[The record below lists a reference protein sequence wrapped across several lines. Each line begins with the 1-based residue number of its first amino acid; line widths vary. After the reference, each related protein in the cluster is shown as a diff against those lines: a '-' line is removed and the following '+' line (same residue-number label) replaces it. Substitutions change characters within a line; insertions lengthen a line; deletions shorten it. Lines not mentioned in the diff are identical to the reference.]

1 MLQVKNISKTYKT
14 GNLVQRA
21 LDDVSLNLRD
31 NEFVAI
37 LGPSGSGKTTLLNI
51 IGGLDRYD
59 SGDLII
65 NGISTKKYKDRDWDS
80 YRNHTVGFVFQ
91 SYNLIPHQTVLA
103 NVELALTI
111 SGISGKERRERAI
124 KALEEVGLGDQ
135 LHKKPNQMSGGQM
148 QRVSLAR
155 ALVNNPDILL
165 ADEPTGALDS
175 ETSIQVMDLLKEVA
189 KDRLVVMVTHNPEL
203 AYQYATRIVKVKD
216 GKLLEDSDPYEIPE
230 GEVPVPVHKNMGKS
244 AMSFLTALSLSFNNL
259 KTKKART
266 ILVSF
271 AGSIGIIGIAM
282 ILSLSHGVNQYIED
296 MEEKTMS
303 EYPLQITKTTTNMMS
318 LSADMMTNQ
327 KSSSDTDGKV
337 EEMQILN
344 QMVSGTEY
352 NDLKSLKAYLESG
365 KSDIKNQTK
374 AIEYDYGIT
383 PQIYLQ
389 EENGKVRQVC
399 PDQTVSSLSGSSSM
413 MLAMMGSSG
422 MEQFHALPENDALY
436 KDQYDVKA
444 GHWPEND
451 HQCVVVL
458 TKDGRLYDMTLYS
471 LGLKSGEELDKIL
484 DAVADDKTVETSDKL
499 ETFDYDD
506 FLGIKLKLVNVSDY
520 YVYDNDFSVWKD
532 KSDNDKYIKNLVKD
546 GEDLEV
552 VGVVQPKDGEDIT
565 MLTAGVSYPASLVNH
580 VIEEASKSKI
590 VKAQIQ
596 DKKKN
601 VFNGKAFDDPDDEN
615 GLNME
620 DFFKVD
626 EETFKNAFK
635 VDTSKMNMDSSVFS
649 DMDFSD
655 VDLSDL
661 VDGDA
666 LSDAMP
672 SFSEKDFQDILK
684 GVSVNLTQNS
694 LAELFNTLLDGYKK
708 SVGDNPETDIT
719 GLTDDLKQFL
729 TSDDTIAYLS
739 KKLKEILGPEL
750 DEVLTKDLLKDFM
763 MRVMEDYQ
771 EFASKQEDPND
782 FETNFRAY
790 LETDAVDRILS
801 EELVSL
807 KDKLSSVEITDD
819 QLKEIM
825 TDLANGYEDY
835 AKKNNLA
842 QPDKILDAFLKYVSS
857 DSGQKVLLHYAGQIV
872 DRKTLQANLQKKMAD
887 VMGDF
892 SDELTDQIS
901 SAMGK
906 VMGQISSSLQ
916 KSMGSA
922 MTSMMD
928 NMQDIFSIDP
938 DAFAKAIQ
946 MNMSEED
953 LQELM
958 TSLMSKGSASYEDN
972 LNKMGY
978 ADEADPQTISIYPV
992 DFDSKQVVDQILQ
1005 DYNDDMTNSGQD
1017 DKVISYTD
1025 LVGVM
1030 MSSVTS
1036 IVNMISY
1043 VLIAF
1048 VAISLVVSSIMIGV
1062 ITYISVLERRKEI
1075 GILRAIGASKGNVGA
1090 VFNAETFIIGL
1101 LAGVIGIAI
1110 TIIAIF
1116 PTNYIIHTVSGNAD
1130 VNAALPIGA
1139 AFVLIALSVVL
1150 TLLGGLIPA
1159 NKASKSDPV
1168 TALRTD

>member
-1 MLQVKNISKTYKT
+1 MLQIKNISKTYKT

-124 KALEEVGLGDQ
+124 KALEEVGLGEQ
-135 LHKKPNQMSGGQM
+135 IHKKPNQMSGGQM

-230 GEVPVPVHKNMGKS
+230 DEVPVPVHKNMGKS
-244 AMSFLTALSLSFNNL
+244 SMSFLTALSLSFNNL

-282 ILSLSHGVNQYIED
+282 ILSLSHGVNKYIEG

-303 EYPLQITKTTTNMMS
+303 EYPLQITKTTTNMMLMS
-318 LSADMMTNQ
+318 EDMM
-327 KSSSDTDGKV
+327 SSKKATSTDNKV
-337 EEMQILN
+337 REMQILT

-352 NDLKSLKAYLESG
+352 NDLKSLKTYLESG
-365 KSDIKNQTK
+365 QSDIKNQTK

-389 EENGKVRQVC
+389 EDNGDVRKVC
-399 PDQTVSSLSGSSSM
+399 PDQTLSSLTGSSSM

-422 MEQFHALPENDALY
+422 MEQFHALPENEALY

-451 HQCVVVL
+451 HECVVIL
-458 TKDGRLYDMTLYS
+458 TQNGQLYDMTLYS

-484 DAVADDKTVETSDKL
+484 EAVKEDQSVEINEEPGSY
-499 ETFDYDD
+499 DYND
-506 FLGIKLKLVNVSDY
+506 FLGITLKLVNASDY
-520 YVYDNDFSVWKD
+520 YVYDDEFSVWKD
-532 KSDNDKYIKNLVKD
+532 KSDNQQYVKDLVKN
-546 GEDLEV
+546 GEDLKV
-552 VGVVQPKDGEDIT
+552 VGVVQPKEGQDFT
-565 MLTAGVSYPASLVNH
+565 MLTAGVGYPASLLDH
-580 VIEEASKSKI
+580 VIDKAAQSDI
-590 VKAQIQ
+590 VKDQLK
-596 DKKKN
+596 DKKTN
-601 VFNGKAFDDPDDEN
+601 VFNGKSFDDPDDEG

-620 DFFKVD
+620 DLFKID
-626 EETFKNAFK
+626 EEAFK
-635 VDTSKMNMDSSVFS
+635 DAFKIDTSRMNMDTSAFS
-649 DMDFSD
+649 DMDFSG
-655 VDLSDL
+655 VDMSDL
-661 VDGDA
+661 IDADA
-666 LSDAMP
+666 LSGAMP
-672 SFSEKDFQDILK
+672 SFSTKDIQDILN
-684 GVSVNLTQNS
+684 GVSVNLTKDTMT
-694 LAELFNTLLDGYKK
+694 ELFNALLKGYQD
-708 SVGDNPETDIT
+708 SVGDDPATDIT
-719 GLTDDLKQFL
+719 GLTDGLKQYL
-729 TSDDTIAYLS
+729 ISDEAVQYLS
-739 KKLKEILGPEL
+739 QKLKEILQPQLEGVITE
-750 DEVLTKDLLKDFM
+750 DMLKSFVG
-763 MRVMEDYQ
+763 RVMEDYQ
-771 EFASKQEDPND
+771 DFALKQENPDD
-782 FETNFRAY
+782 FNANFRAY
-790 LETDAVDRILS
+790 LETDAVSRILS
-801 EELVSL
+801 EELAGI
-807 KDKLSSVEITDD
+807 KDKLSSVTITDD
-819 QLKEIM
+819 QIKEIL
-825 TDLANGYEDY
+825 TDLANGYGEY
-835 AKKNNLA
+835 AKANNLA
-842 QPDKILDAFLKYVSS
+842 QPDKIQAAFLKYISS
-857 DSGQKVLLHYAGQIV
+857 DAGQKLLLQYVEKIV
-872 DRKTLQANLQKKMAD
+872 DTKTLQANLQNKMAS
-887 VMGDF
+887 VMGGF
-892 SDELTDQIS
+892 TNELTSQIS

-906 VMGQISSSLQ
+906 VMEQVGTNLQ
-916 KSMGSA
+916 KSMGNA
-922 MTSMMD
+922 MTSLMG

-946 MNMSEED
+946 VNMSEDD

-958 TSLMSKGSASYEDN
+958 TSLMTTGTVSYESN

-978 ADEADPQTISIYPV
+978 ADENDPQTISIYPI
-992 DFDSKQVVDQILQ
+992 DFDSKQVVDQIIE
-1005 DYNDDMTNSGQD
+1005 DYNDDMKNSGQE

-1025 LVGVM
+1025 MVGMM

-1101 LAGVIGIAI
+1101 LAGLIGIGL

-1116 PTNYIIHTVSGNAD
+1116 PMNYIIHTVSGNTD

-1139 AFVLIALSVVL
+1139 AFILIALSVVL

-1168 TALRTD
+1168 TALRTE

>member
-1 MLQVKNISKTYKT
+1 MLQIKNISKTYKT

-124 KALEEVGLGDQ
+124 KALEEVGLGEQ
-135 LHKKPNQMSGGQM
+135 IHKKPNQMSGGQM

-230 GEVPVPVHKNMGKS
+230 GEAPEPVHKNMGKS
-244 AMSFLTALSLSFNNL
+244 SMSFLTALSLSFNNL

-282 ILSLSHGVNQYIED
+282 ILSLSHGVNKYIED

-318 LSADMMTNQ
+318 MSEDMM
-327 KSSSDTDGKV
+327 SSKKATSTDNKV
-337 EEMQILN
+337 REMQILT

-352 NDLKSLKAYLESG
+352 NDLKSLKTYLESG
-365 KSDIKNQTK
+365 QSDIKNQTK

-389 EENGKVRQVC
+389 EDNGDVRKVC
-399 PDQTVSSLSGSSSM
+399 PDQTLSSLTGSSSM

-422 MEQFHALPENDALY
+422 MEQFHALPENEALY

-451 HQCVVVL
+451 HECVVIL
-458 TKDGRLYDMTLYS
+458 TQNGQLYDMTLYS

-484 DAVADDKTVETSDKL
+484 EAVKEDQSVEIN
-499 ETFDYDD
+499 EEPGAYDYND
-506 FLGIKLKLVNVSDY
+506 FLGITLKLVNASDY
-520 YVYDNDFSVWKD
+520 YVYDDEFSVWKD
-532 KSDNDKYIKNLVKD
+532 KSDNQQYVKDLVKN
-546 GEDLEV
+546 GEDLKV
-552 VGVVQPKDGEDIT
+552 VGVVQPKEGQDFT
-565 MLTAGVSYPASLVNH
+565 MLTAGVGYPASLLDH
-580 VIEEASKSKI
+580 VIDKAAQSDI
-590 VKAQIQ
+590 VKDQLK
-596 DKKKN
+596 DKKTN
-601 VFNGKAFDDPDDEN
+601 VFNGKSFDDPDDEG

-620 DFFKVD
+620 DLFKID
-626 EETFKNAFK
+626 EEAFK
-635 VDTSKMNMDSSVFS
+635 DAFKIDTSRMNMDTSAFS
-649 DMDFSD
+649 DMDFSG
-655 VDLSDL
+655 VDMSDL
-661 VDGDA
+661 IDADA
-666 LSDAMP
+666 LSGAMP
-672 SFSEKDFQDILK
+672 SFSTKDIQDILN
-684 GVSVNLTQNS
+684 GVSVNLTQDT
-694 LAELFNTLLDGYKK
+694 LTELFNALLKGYQD
-708 SVGDNPETDIT
+708 SVGDDPATDIT
-719 GLTDDLKQFL
+719 GLTAGLKQYL
-729 TSDDTIAYLS
+729 TSDEAVQYLS
-739 KKLKEILGPEL
+739 QKLKDILQPQLEGVITE
-750 DEVLTKDLLKDFM
+750 DMLKDFVG
-763 MRVMEDYQ
+763 RVMEDYQ
-771 EFASKQEDPND
+771 EFALKQENPDD
-782 FETNFRAY
+782 FNTNFRAY
-790 LETDAVDRILS
+790 LETDAVSRILS
-801 EELVSL
+801 EELAGI
-807 KDKLSSVEITDD
+807 KDKLSGVTITDD
-819 QLKEIM
+819 QIKEIL
-825 TDLANGYEDY
+825 TDLANGYGEY
-835 AKKNNLA
+835 AKANNLA
-842 QPDKILDAFLKYVSS
+842 QPDKIQAAFLKYISS
-857 DSGQKVLLHYAGQIV
+857 DAGQKLLLQYVEKIV
-872 DRKTLQANLQKKMAD
+872 DTKTLQANLQNKMAS
-887 VMGDF
+887 VMGGF
-892 SDELTDQIS
+892 TNELTSQIS

-906 VMGQISSSLQ
+906 VMEQVGTNLQ
-916 KSMGSA
+916 KSMGNA
-922 MTSMMD
+922 MTSLMG

-946 MNMSEED
+946 VNMSEDD

-958 TSLMSKGSASYEDN
+958 TSLMTTGTVSYESN

-978 ADEADPQTISIYPV
+978 ADEDDPQTISIYPI
-992 DFDSKQVVDQILQ
+992 DFDSKQVVDQIIE
-1005 DYNDDMTNSGQD
+1005 DYNDDMKNSGQD

-1025 LVGVM
+1025 MVGMM

-1101 LAGVIGIAI
+1101 LAGVIGIVL
-1110 TIIAIF
+1110 TLIAVF
-1116 PTNYIIHTVSGNAD
+1116 PTNYIIHTVSGNTD

-1139 AFVLIALSVVL
+1139 AFILIALSVVL

-1168 TALRTD
+1168 TALRTE

>member
-1 MLQVKNISKTYKT
+1 MLQIKNISKTYKT

-135 LHKKPNQMSGGQM
+135 IHKKPNQMSGGQM

-230 GEVPVPVHKNMGKS
+230 GEAPVPVHKNMGKS
-244 AMSFLTALSLSFNNL
+244 SMSFLTALSLSFNNL

-303 EYPLQITKTTTNMMS
+303 EYPLLITKTTTNMMS

-383 PQIYLQ
+383 PQIYLR
-389 EENGKVRQVC
+389 EEDGKVRQVC

-444 GHWPEND
+444 GHWPENE

-506 FLGIKLKLVNVSDY
+506 FLGIKLKLVNASDY
-520 YVYDNDFSVWKD
+520 YVYDNEFSVWKD
-532 KSDNDKYIKNLVKD
+532 KSDNDKYIENLVKD

-590 VKAQIQ
+590 VKAQIKN
-596 DKKKN
+596 KKKN

-626 EETFKNAFK
+626 EEAFKNAFK
-635 VDTSKMNMDSSVFS
+635 VDTSKMNMDSSIFS

-666 LSDAMP
+666 LADAMP

-719 GLTDDLKQFL
+719 GLTDGLKQFL

-763 MRVMEDYQ
+763 MRVMENYQ

-872 DRKTLQANLQKKMAD
+872 DTKTLQANLQKKMAD

-978 ADEADPQTISIYPV
+978 ADETDPQTISIYPV

>member
-1 MLQVKNISKTYKT
+1 MLQIKNISKTYKT

-124 KALEEVGLGDQ
+124 KALEEVGLGEQ
-135 LHKKPNQMSGGQM
+135 IHKKPNQMSGGQM

-230 GEVPVPVHKNMGKS
+230 GEAPEPVHKNMGKS
-244 AMSFLTALSLSFNNL
+244 SMSFLTALSLSFNNL

-282 ILSLSHGVNQYIED
+282 ILSLSHGVNKYIED

-318 LSADMMTNQ
+318 MSEDMM
-327 KSSSDTDGKV
+327 SSKKATSTDNKV
-337 EEMQILN
+337 REMQILT

-352 NDLKSLKAYLESG
+352 NDLKSLKTYLESG
-365 KSDIKNQTK
+365 QSDIKNQTK

-389 EENGKVRQVC
+389 EDNGDVRKVC
-399 PDQTVSSLSGSSSM
+399 PDQTLSSLTGSSSM

-422 MEQFHALPENDALY
+422 MEQFHALPENEALY

-451 HQCVVVL
+451 HECVVIL
-458 TKDGRLYDMTLYS
+458 TQNGQLYDMTLYS

-484 DAVADDKTVETSDKL
+484 EAVKEDQSVEINEEPGSY
-499 ETFDYDD
+499 DYND
-506 FLGIKLKLVNVSDY
+506 FLGITLKLVNASDY
-520 YVYDNDFSVWKD
+520 YVYDDEFSVWKD
-532 KSDNDKYIKNLVKD
+532 KSDNQQYVKDLIKN
-546 GEDLEV
+546 GEDLKV
-552 VGVVQPKDGEDIT
+552 VGVVQPKEGQDFT
-565 MLTAGVSYPASLVNH
+565 MLTAGVGYPASLLDH
-580 VIEEASKSKI
+580 VIDKAAQSDI
-590 VKAQIQ
+590 VKDQLK
-596 DKKKN
+596 DKKTN
-601 VFNGKAFDDPDDEN
+601 VFNGKSFDDPDDEG

-620 DFFKVD
+620 DLFKID
-626 EETFKNAFK
+626 EEAFK
-635 VDTSKMNMDSSVFS
+635 DAFKIDTSRMNMDTSAFS
-649 DMDFSD
+649 DMDFSG
-655 VDLSDL
+655 VDMSDL
-661 VDGDA
+661 IDADA
-666 LSDAMP
+666 LSGAMP
-672 SFSEKDFQDILK
+672 SFSTKDIQDILN
-684 GVSVNLTQNS
+684 GVSVNLTQDT
-694 LAELFNTLLDGYKK
+694 LTELFNALLKGYQD
-708 SVGDNPETDIT
+708 SVGDDPATDIT
-719 GLTDDLKQFL
+719 GLTAGLKQYL
-729 TSDDTIAYLS
+729 TSDEAVQYLS
-739 KKLKEILGPEL
+739 QKLKDILQPQLEGVITENM
-750 DEVLTKDLLKDFM
+750 LKDFVG
-763 MRVMEDYQ
+763 RVMEDYQ
-771 EFASKQEDPND
+771 DFALKQENPDD
-782 FETNFRAY
+782 FNANFRAY
-790 LETDAVDRILS
+790 LETDAVSRILS
-801 EELVSL
+801 EELAGI
-807 KDKLSSVEITDD
+807 KDKLSGVTITDD
-819 QLKEIM
+819 QIKEIL
-825 TDLANGYEDY
+825 TDLANGYGEY
-835 AKKNNLA
+835 AKANNLA
-842 QPDKILDAFLKYVSS
+842 QPDKIQAAFLKYISS
-857 DSGQKVLLHYAGQIV
+857 DAGQKLLLQYVEKIV
-872 DRKTLQANLQKKMAD
+872 DTKTLQANLQNKMAS
-887 VMGDF
+887 VMGGF
-892 SDELTDQIS
+892 TNELTSQIS

-906 VMGQISSSLQ
+906 VMEQVGTNLQ
-916 KSMGSA
+916 KSMGNA
-922 MTSMMD
+922 MTSLMG

-946 MNMSEED
+946 VNMSEND

-958 TSLMSKGSASYEDN
+958 TSLMTTGTVSYESN

-978 ADEADPQTISIYPV
+978 ADEDDPQTISIYPI
-992 DFDSKQVVDQILQ
+992 DFDSKQVVDQIIE
-1005 DYNDDMTNSGQD
+1005 DYNDDMKNSGQD

-1025 LVGVM
+1025 MVGMM

-1101 LAGVIGIAI
+1101 LAGVIGIVL
-1110 TIIAIF
+1110 TLIAIF
-1116 PTNYIIHTVSGNAD
+1116 PTNYIIHTVSGNTD
-1130 VNAALPIGA
+1130 VNAALPMGA
-1139 AFVLIALSVVL
+1139 AFILIALSVVL

-1168 TALRTD
+1168 TALRTE

>member
-1 MLQVKNISKTYKT
+1 MLQIKNISKTYKT

-124 KALEEVGLGDQ
+124 KALEEVGLGEQ
-135 LHKKPNQMSGGQM
+135 IHKKPNQMSGGQM

-230 GEVPVPVHKNMGKS
+230 GEAPEPVHKNMGKS
-244 AMSFLTALSLSFNNL
+244 SMSFLTALSLSFNNL

-282 ILSLSHGVNQYIED
+282 ILSLSHGVNKYIED

-318 LSADMMTNQ
+318 MSEDMM
-327 KSSSDTDGKV
+327 SSKKATSTDNKV
-337 EEMQILN
+337 REMQILT

-352 NDLKSLKAYLESG
+352 NDLKSLKTYLESG
-365 KSDIKNQTK
+365 QSDIKNQTK

-389 EENGKVRQVC
+389 EDNGDVRKVC
-399 PDQTVSSLSGSSSM
+399 PDQTLSSLTGSSSM

-422 MEQFHALPENDALY
+422 MEQFHALPENEALY

-451 HQCVVVL
+451 HECVVIL
-458 TKDGRLYDMTLYS
+458 TQNGQLYDMTLYS
-471 LGLKSGEELDKIL
+471 LGLKSGEELDIIL
-484 DAVADDKTVETSDKL
+484 EAVKEDQSVEIN
-499 ETFDYDD
+499 EEPGAYDYND
-506 FLGIKLKLVNVSDY
+506 FLGITLKLVNASDY
-520 YVYDNDFSVWKD
+520 YVYDDEFSVWKD
-532 KSDNDKYIKNLVKD
+532 KSDNQQYVKDLVKN
-546 GEDLEV
+546 GEDLKV
-552 VGVVQPKDGEDIT
+552 VGVVQPKEGQDFT
-565 MLTAGVSYPASLVNH
+565 MLTAGVGYPASLLDH
-580 VIEEASKSKI
+580 VIDKAAQSDI
-590 VKAQIQ
+590 VKDQLK
-596 DKKKN
+596 DKKTN
-601 VFNGKAFDDPDDEN
+601 VFNGKSFDDPDDEG

-620 DFFKVD
+620 DLFKID
-626 EETFKNAFK
+626 EEAFK
-635 VDTSKMNMDSSVFS
+635 DAFKIDTSRMNMDTSAFS
-649 DMDFSD
+649 DMDFSG
-655 VDLSDL
+655 VDMSDL
-661 VDGDA
+661 IDADA
-666 LSDAMP
+666 LSGAMP
-672 SFSEKDFQDILK
+672 SFSTKDIQDILN
-684 GVSVNLTQNS
+684 GVSVNLTQDT
-694 LAELFNTLLDGYKK
+694 LTELFNALLKGYQD
-708 SVGDNPETDIT
+708 SVGDDPATDIT
-719 GLTDDLKQFL
+719 GLTAGLKQYL
-729 TSDDTIAYLS
+729 TSDEAVQYLS
-739 KKLKEILGPEL
+739 QKLKDILQPQLEGVITE
-750 DEVLTKDLLKDFM
+750 DMLKDFVG
-763 MRVMEDYQ
+763 RVMEDYQ
-771 EFASKQEDPND
+771 EFALKQENPDD
-782 FETNFRAY
+782 FNTNFRAY
-790 LETDAVDRILS
+790 LETDAVSRILS
-801 EELVSL
+801 EELAGI
-807 KDKLSSVEITDD
+807 KDKLSGVTITDD
-819 QLKEIM
+819 QIKEIL
-825 TDLANGYEDY
+825 TDLANGYGEY
-835 AKKNNLA
+835 AKANNLA
-842 QPDKILDAFLKYVSS
+842 QPDKIQAAFLKYISS
-857 DSGQKVLLHYAGQIV
+857 DAGQKLLLQYAEKIV
-872 DRKTLQANLQKKMAD
+872 DTKTLQANLQNKMAS
-887 VMGDF
+887 VMGGF
-892 SDELTDQIS
+892 TNELTSQIS

-906 VMGQISSSLQ
+906 VMEQVGTNLR
-916 KSMGSA
+916 KSMGNA
-922 MTSMMD
+922 MTSLMG

-946 MNMSEED
+946 VNMSEDD

-958 TSLMSKGSASYEDN
+958 TSLMTTGTVSYESN

-978 ADEADPQTISIYPV
+978 ADEDDPQTISIYPI
-992 DFDSKQVVDQILQ
+992 DFDSKQVVDQIIE
-1005 DYNDDMTNSGQD
+1005 DYNDDMKNSGQD

-1025 LVGVM
+1025 MVGMM

-1101 LAGVIGIAI
+1101 LAGVIGIVL
-1110 TIIAIF
+1110 TLIAIF
-1116 PTNYIIHTVSGNAD
+1116 PTNYIIHTVSGNTD

-1139 AFVLIALSVVL
+1139 AFILIALSVVL

-1168 TALRTD
+1168 TALRTE

>member
-1 MLQVKNISKTYKT
+1 MLQIKNISKTYKT

-124 KALEEVGLGDQ
+124 KALEEVGLGEQ
-135 LHKKPNQMSGGQM
+135 IHKKPNQMSGGQM

-230 GEVPVPVHKNMGKS
+230 GEAPEPVHKNMGKS
-244 AMSFLTALSLSFNNL
+244 SMSFLTALSLSFNNL

-282 ILSLSHGVNQYIED
+282 ILSLSHGVNKYIED

-318 LSADMMTNQ
+318 MSEDMM
-327 KSSSDTDGKV
+327 SSKKATSTDNKV
-337 EEMQILN
+337 REMQILT

-352 NDLKSLKAYLESG
+352 NDLKSLKTYLESG
-365 KSDIKNQTK
+365 QSDIKNQTK

-389 EENGKVRQVC
+389 EDNGDVRQVC
-399 PDQTVSSLSGSSSM
+399 PDQTLSSLTGSSSM

-422 MEQFHALPENDALY
+422 MEQFHALPENEALY

-451 HQCVVVL
+451 HECVVIL
-458 TKDGRLYDMTLYS
+458 TQNGQLYDMTLYS

-484 DAVADDKTVETSDKL
+484 EAVKEDQSVEINEEPGSY
-499 ETFDYDD
+499 DYND
-506 FLGIKLKLVNVSDY
+506 FLGITLKLVNASDY
-520 YVYDNDFSVWKD
+520 YVYDDEFSVWKD
-532 KSDNDKYIKNLVKD
+532 KSDNQQYVKDLIKN
-546 GEDLEV
+546 GEDLKV
-552 VGVVQPKDGEDIT
+552 VGVVQPKEGQDFT
-565 MLTAGVSYPASLVNH
+565 MLTAGVGYPASLLDH
-580 VIEEASKSKI
+580 VIDKAAQSDI
-590 VKAQIQ
+590 VKDQLK
-596 DKKKN
+596 DKKTN
-601 VFNGKAFDDPDDEN
+601 VFNGKSFDDPDDEG

-620 DFFKVD
+620 DLFKID
-626 EETFKNAFK
+626 EEAFK
-635 VDTSKMNMDSSVFS
+635 DAFKIDTSRMNMDTSAFS
-649 DMDFSD
+649 DMDFSG
-655 VDLSDL
+655 VDMSDL
-661 VDGDA
+661 IDADA
-666 LSDAMP
+666 LSGAMP
-672 SFSEKDFQDILK
+672 SFSTKDIQDILN
-684 GVSVNLTQNS
+684 GVSVNLTKDTMT
-694 LAELFNTLLDGYKK
+694 ELFNALLKGYQD
-708 SVGDNPETDIT
+708 SVGDDPATDIT
-719 GLTDDLKQFL
+719 GLTDGLKQYL
-729 TSDDTIAYLS
+729 TSDEAVQYLS
-739 KKLKEILGPEL
+739 QKLKEILQPQLEGVITE
-750 DEVLTKDLLKDFM
+750 DMLKSFVG
-763 MRVMEDYQ
+763 RVMEDYQ
-771 EFASKQEDPND
+771 DFALKQENPDD
-782 FETNFRAY
+782 FNANFRAY
-790 LETDAVDRILS
+790 LETDAVSRILS
-801 EELVSL
+801 EELAGI
-807 KDKLSSVEITDD
+807 KDKLSSVTITDD
-819 QLKEIM
+819 QIKEIL
-825 TDLANGYEDY
+825 TDLANGYGEY
-835 AKKNNLA
+835 AKANNLA
-842 QPDKILDAFLKYVSS
+842 QPDKIQAAFLKYISS
-857 DSGQKVLLHYAGQIV
+857 DAGQKLLLQYVEKIV
-872 DRKTLQANLQKKMAD
+872 DTKTLQANLQNKMAS
-887 VMGDF
+887 VMGGF
-892 SDELTDQIS
+892 TNELTSQIS

-906 VMGQISSSLQ
+906 VMEQVGTNLQ
-916 KSMGSA
+916 KSMGNA
-922 MTSMMD
+922 MTSLMG
-928 NMQDIFSIDP
+928 NMQDIFSIDS

-946 MNMSEED
+946 VNMSEDD

-958 TSLMSKGSASYEDN
+958 TSLMTTGTVSYESN

-978 ADEADPQTISIYPV
+978 ADEDDPQTISIYPI
-992 DFDSKQVVDQILQ
+992 DFDSKQVVDQIIE
-1005 DYNDDMTNSGQD
+1005 DYNDDMKNSGQD

-1025 LVGVM
+1025 MVGMM

-1101 LAGVIGIAI
+1101 LAGVIGIVL
-1110 TIIAIF
+1110 TLIAIF
-1116 PTNYIIHTVSGNAD
+1116 PTNYIIHTVSGNTD

-1139 AFVLIALSVVL
+1139 AFILIALSVVL

-1168 TALRTD
+1168 TALRTE

>member
-1 MLQVKNISKTYKT
+1 MLQIKNISKTYKT

-124 KALEEVGLGDQ
+124 KALEEVGLGEQ
-135 LHKKPNQMSGGQM
+135 IHKKPNQMSGGQM

-230 GEVPVPVHKNMGKS
+230 GEAPEPVHKNMGKS
-244 AMSFLTALSLSFNNL
+244 SMSFLTALSLSFNNL

-282 ILSLSHGVNQYIED
+282 ILSLSHGVNKYIED

-318 LSADMMTNQ
+318 MSEDMM
-327 KSSSDTDGKV
+327 SSKKATSTDNKV
-337 EEMQILN
+337 REMQILT

-352 NDLKSLKAYLESG
+352 NDLKSLKTYLESG
-365 KSDIKNQTK
+365 QSDIKNQTK

-389 EENGKVRQVC
+389 EDNGDVRKVC
-399 PDQTVSSLSGSSSM
+399 PDQTLSSLTGSSSM

-422 MEQFHALPENDALY
+422 MEQFHALPENEALY

-451 HQCVVVL
+451 HECVVIL
-458 TKDGRLYDMTLYS
+458 TQNGQLYDMTLYS

-484 DAVADDKTVETSDKL
+484 EAVKEDQSVEIN
-499 ETFDYDD
+499 EEPGAYDYND
-506 FLGIKLKLVNVSDY
+506 FLGITLKLVNASDY
-520 YVYDNDFSVWKD
+520 YVYDDEFSVWKD
-532 KSDNDKYIKNLVKD
+532 KSDNQQYVKDLIKN
-546 GEDLEV
+546 GEDLKV
-552 VGVVQPKDGEDIT
+552 VGVVQPKEGQDFT
-565 MLTAGVSYPASLVNH
+565 MLTAGVGYPASLLDH
-580 VIEEASKSKI
+580 VIDKAAQSDI
-590 VKAQIQ
+590 VKDQLK
-596 DKKKN
+596 DKKTN
-601 VFNGKAFDDPDDEN
+601 VFNGKSFDDPDDEG

-620 DFFKVD
+620 DLFKID
-626 EETFKNAFK
+626 EEAFK
-635 VDTSKMNMDSSVFS
+635 DAFKIDTSRMNMDTSAFS
-649 DMDFSD
+649 DMDFSG
-655 VDLSDL
+655 VDMSDL
-661 VDGDA
+661 IDADA
-666 LSDAMP
+666 LSGAMP
-672 SFSEKDFQDILK
+672 SFSTKDIQDILN
-684 GVSVNLTQNS
+684 GVSVNLTKDTMT
-694 LAELFNTLLDGYKK
+694 ELFNALLKGYQD
-708 SVGDNPETDIT
+708 SVGDDPATDIT
-719 GLTDDLKQFL
+719 GLTAGLKQYL
-729 TSDDTIAYLS
+729 TSDEAVQYLS
-739 KKLKEILGPEL
+739 QKLKDILQPQLEGVITE
-750 DEVLTKDLLKDFM
+750 DMLKSFVG
-763 MRVMEDYQ
+763 RVMEDYQ
-771 EFASKQEDPND
+771 DFALKQENPDD
-782 FETNFRAY
+782 FNANFRAY
-790 LETDAVDRILS
+790 LETDAVSRILS
-801 EELVSL
+801 EELAGI
-807 KDKLSSVEITDD
+807 KDKLSSVTITDD
-819 QLKEIM
+819 QIKEIL
-825 TDLANGYEDY
+825 TDLANGYGEY
-835 AKKNNLA
+835 AKANNLA
-842 QPDKILDAFLKYVSS
+842 QPDKIQAAFLKYISS
-857 DSGQKVLLHYAGQIV
+857 DAGQKLLLQYVEKIV
-872 DRKTLQANLQKKMAD
+872 DTKTLQANLQNKMAS
-887 VMGDF
+887 VMGGF
-892 SDELTDQIS
+892 TNELTSQIS

-906 VMGQISSSLQ
+906 VMEQVGTNLQ
-916 KSMGSA
+916 KSMGNA
-922 MTSMMD
+922 MTSLMG

-946 MNMSEED
+946 VNMSEDD

-958 TSLMSKGSASYEDN
+958 TSLMTTGTVSYESN

-978 ADEADPQTISIYPV
+978 ADEDDPQTISIYPI
-992 DFDSKQVVDQILQ
+992 DFDSKQVVDQIIE
-1005 DYNDDMTNSGQD
+1005 DYNDDMKNSGQD

-1025 LVGVM
+1025 MVGMM

-1101 LAGVIGIAI
+1101 LAGVIGIVL
-1110 TIIAIF
+1110 TLIAIF
-1116 PTNYIIHTVSGNAD
+1116 PTNYIIHTVSGNTD

-1139 AFVLIALSVVL
+1139 AFILIALSVVL

-1168 TALRTD
+1168 TALRTE

>member
-1 MLQVKNISKTYKT
+1 MLQIKNISKTYKT

-124 KALEEVGLGDQ
+124 KALEEVGLGEQ
-135 LHKKPNQMSGGQM
+135 IHKKPNQMSGGQM

-230 GEVPVPVHKNMGKS
+230 GEVPEPVHKNMGKS
-244 AMSFLTALSLSFNNL
+244 SMSFLTALSLSFNNL

-282 ILSLSHGVNQYIED
+282 ILSLSHGVNKYIED

-318 LSADMMTNQ
+318 MSEDMM
-327 KSSSDTDGKV
+327 SSKKATSTDNKV
-337 EEMQILN
+337 REMQILT

-352 NDLKSLKAYLESG
+352 NDLKSLKTYLESG
-365 KSDIKNQTK
+365 QSDIKNQTK

-389 EENGKVRQVC
+389 EDNGDVRKVC
-399 PDQTVSSLSGSSSM
+399 PDQTLSSLTGSSSM

-422 MEQFHALPENDALY
+422 MEQFHALPENEALY

-451 HQCVVVL
+451 HECVVIL
-458 TKDGRLYDMTLYS
+458 TQNGQLYDMTLYS

-484 DAVADDKTVETSDKL
+484 EAVKEDQSVEINEEPGSY
-499 ETFDYDD
+499 DYND
-506 FLGIKLKLVNVSDY
+506 FLGITLKLVNASDY
-520 YVYDNDFSVWKD
+520 YVYDDEFSVWKD
-532 KSDNDKYIKNLVKD
+532 KSDNQQYVKDLIKN
-546 GEDLEV
+546 GEDLKV
-552 VGVVQPKDGEDIT
+552 VGVVQPKEGQDFT
-565 MLTAGVSYPASLVNH
+565 MLTAGVGYPASLLDH
-580 VIEEASKSKI
+580 VIDKAAQSDI
-590 VKAQIQ
+590 VKDQLK
-596 DKKKN
+596 DKKTN
-601 VFNGKAFDDPDDEN
+601 VFNGKSFDDPDDEG

-620 DFFKVD
+620 DLFKID
-626 EETFKNAFK
+626 EEAFK
-635 VDTSKMNMDSSVFS
+635 DAFKIDTSRMNMDTSAFS
-649 DMDFSD
+649 DMDFSG
-655 VDLSDL
+655 VDMSDL
-661 VDGDA
+661 IDADA
-666 LSDAMP
+666 LSGAMP
-672 SFSEKDFQDILK
+672 SFSTKDIQDILN
-684 GVSVNLTQNS
+684 GVSVNLTKDTMT
-694 LAELFNTLLDGYKK
+694 ELFNALLKGYQD
-708 SVGDNPETDIT
+708 SVGDDPATDIT
-719 GLTDDLKQFL
+719 GLTAGLKQYL
-729 TSDDTIAYLS
+729 TSDEAVQYLS
-739 KKLKEILGPEL
+739 QKLKDILQPQLEGVITE
-750 DEVLTKDLLKDFM
+750 DMLKDFVG
-763 MRVMEDYQ
+763 RVMEDYQ
-771 EFASKQEDPND
+771 EFALKQENPDD
-782 FETNFRAY
+782 FNTNFRAY
-790 LETDAVDRILS
+790 LETDAVSRILS
-801 EELVSL
+801 EELAGI
-807 KDKLSSVEITDD
+807 KDKLSGVTITDD
-819 QLKEIM
+819 QIKEIL
-825 TDLANGYEDY
+825 TDLANGYGEY
-835 AKKNNLA
+835 AKANNLA
-842 QPDKILDAFLKYVSS
+842 QPDKIQAAFLKYISS
-857 DSGQKVLLHYAGQIV
+857 DAGQKLLLQYVEKIV
-872 DRKTLQANLQKKMAD
+872 DTKTLQANLQNKMAS
-887 VMGDF
+887 VMGGF
-892 SDELTDQIS
+892 TNELTSQIS

-906 VMGQISSSLQ
+906 VMEQVGTNLQ
-916 KSMGSA
+916 KSMGNA
-922 MTSMMD
+922 MTSLMG

-946 MNMSEED
+946 VNMSEDD

-958 TSLMSKGSASYEDN
+958 TSLMTTGTVSYESN

-978 ADEADPQTISIYPV
+978 ADEDDPQTISIYPI
-992 DFDSKQVVDQILQ
+992 DFDSKQVVDQIIE
-1005 DYNDDMTNSGQD
+1005 DYNDDMKNSGQD

-1025 LVGVM
+1025 MVGMM

-1101 LAGVIGIAI
+1101 LAGVIGIVL
-1110 TIIAIF
+1110 TLIAIF
-1116 PTNYIIHTVSGNAD
+1116 PTNYIIHTVSGNTD

-1139 AFVLIALSVVL
+1139 AFILIALSVVL

-1168 TALRTD
+1168 TALRTE

>member
-1 MLQVKNISKTYKT
+1 MLQIKNISKTYKT

-175 ETSIQVMDLLKEVA
+175 ETSIQVMDLLKEVT

-230 GEVPVPVHKNMGKS
+230 GEAPVPVHKNMGKS
-244 AMSFLTALSLSFNNL
+244 SMSFLTALSLSFNNL

-327 KSSSDTDGKV
+327 KSLSDTDGKV

-389 EENGKVRQVC
+389 EEDGKVRQVC

-436 KDQYDVKA
+436 KVQYDVKA
-444 GHWPEND
+444 GHWPENE

-506 FLGIKLKLVNVSDY
+506 FLGIKLKLVNASDY
-520 YVYDNDFSVWKD
+520 YVYDNEFSVWKD
-532 KSDNDKYIKNLVKD
+532 KSDNDKYIENLVKD

-590 VKAQIQ
+590 VKAQIKN
-596 DKKKN
+596 KKKN

-626 EETFKNAFK
+626 EEAFKNAFK
-635 VDTSKMNMDSSVFS
+635 VDTLKMNMDSSIFS

-666 LSDAMP
+666 LADAMP

-719 GLTDDLKQFL
+719 GLTDGLKQFL

-872 DRKTLQANLQKKMAD
+872 DTKTLQANLQKKMAD

-978 ADEADPQTISIYPV
+978 ADETDPQTISIYPV

>member
-1 MLQVKNISKTYKT
+1 MLQIKNISKTYKT

-124 KALEEVGLGDQ
+124 KALEEVGLGEQ
-135 LHKKPNQMSGGQM
+135 IHKKPNQMSGGQM

-230 GEVPVPVHKNMGKS
+230 GEAPEPVHKNMGKS
-244 AMSFLTALSLSFNNL
+244 SMSFLTALSLSFNNL

-282 ILSLSHGVNQYIED
+282 ILSLSHGVNKYIED

-318 LSADMMTNQ
+318 MSEDMM
-327 KSSSDTDGKV
+327 SSKKATSTDNKV
-337 EEMQILN
+337 REMQILT

-352 NDLKSLKAYLESG
+352 NDLKSLKTYLESG
-365 KSDIKNQTK
+365 QSDIKNQTK

-389 EENGKVRQVC
+389 EDNGDVRKVC
-399 PDQTVSSLSGSSSM
+399 PDQTLSSLTGSSSM

-422 MEQFHALPENDALY
+422 MEQFHALPENEALY

-451 HQCVVVL
+451 HECVVIL
-458 TKDGRLYDMTLYS
+458 TQNGQLYDMTLYS

-484 DAVADDKTVETSDKL
+484 EAVKEDQSVEINEEPGSY
-499 ETFDYDD
+499 DYND
-506 FLGIKLKLVNVSDY
+506 FLGITLKLVNASDY
-520 YVYDNDFSVWKD
+520 YVYDDEFSVWKD
-532 KSDNDKYIKNLVKD
+532 KSDNQQYVKDLIKN
-546 GEDLEV
+546 GEDLKV
-552 VGVVQPKDGEDIT
+552 VGVVQPKEGQDFT
-565 MLTAGVSYPASLVNH
+565 MLTAGVGYPASLLDH
-580 VIEEASKSKI
+580 VIDKAAQSDI
-590 VKAQIQ
+590 VKDQLK
-596 DKKKN
+596 DKKTN
-601 VFNGKAFDDPDDEN
+601 VFNGKSFDDPDDEG

-620 DFFKVD
+620 DLFKID
-626 EETFKNAFK
+626 EEAFK
-635 VDTSKMNMDSSVFS
+635 DAFKIDTSRMNMDTSAFS
-649 DMDFSD
+649 DMDFSG
-655 VDLSDL
+655 VDMSDL
-661 VDGDA
+661 IDADA
-666 LSDAMP
+666 LSGAMP
-672 SFSEKDFQDILK
+672 SFSTKDIQDILN
-684 GVSVNLTQNS
+684 GVSVNLTKDTMT
-694 LAELFNTLLDGYKK
+694 ELFNALLKGYQD
-708 SVGDNPETDIT
+708 SVGDDPATDIT
-719 GLTDDLKQFL
+719 GLTADLKQYL
-729 TSDDTIAYLS
+729 ISDEAVQYLS
-739 KKLKEILGPEL
+739 QKLKDILQPQLEGVITE
-750 DEVLTKDLLKDFM
+750 DMLKDFVG
-763 MRVMEDYQ
+763 RVMEDYQ
-771 EFASKQEDPND
+771 EFALKQENPDD
-782 FETNFRAY
+782 FNTNFRAY
-790 LETDAVDRILS
+790 LETDAVSRILS
-801 EELVSL
+801 EELAGI
-807 KDKLSSVEITDD
+807 KDKLSGVTITDD
-819 QLKEIM
+819 QIKEIL
-825 TDLANGYEDY
+825 TDLANGYGEY
-835 AKKNNLA
+835 AKANNLA
-842 QPDKILDAFLKYVSS
+842 QPDKIQAAFLKYISS
-857 DSGQKVLLHYAGQIV
+857 DAGQKLLLQYVEKIV
-872 DRKTLQANLQKKMAD
+872 DTKTLQANLQNKMAS
-887 VMGDF
+887 VMGGF
-892 SDELTDQIS
+892 TNELTSQIS

-906 VMGQISSSLQ
+906 VMEQVGTNLQ
-916 KSMGSA
+916 KSMGNA
-922 MTSMMD
+922 MTSLMG

-946 MNMSEED
+946 VNMSEDD

-958 TSLMSKGSASYEDN
+958 TSLMTTGTVSYESN

-978 ADEADPQTISIYPV
+978 ADEDDPQTISIYPI
-992 DFDSKQVVDQILQ
+992 DFDSKQVVDQIIE
-1005 DYNDDMTNSGQD
+1005 DYNDDMKNSGQD

-1025 LVGVM
+1025 MVGMM

-1101 LAGVIGIAI
+1101 LAGVIGIVL
-1110 TIIAIF
+1110 TLIAIF
-1116 PTNYIIHTVSGNAD
+1116 PTNYIIHTVSGNTD

-1139 AFVLIALSVVL
+1139 AFILIALSVVL

-1168 TALRTD
+1168 TALRTE

>member
-1 MLQVKNISKTYKT
+1 MLQIKNISKTYKT

-124 KALEEVGLGDQ
+124 KALEEVGLGEQ
-135 LHKKPNQMSGGQM
+135 IHKKPNQMSGGQM

-230 GEVPVPVHKNMGKS
+230 GEAPEPVHKNMGKS
-244 AMSFLTALSLSFNNL
+244 SMSFLTALSLSFNNL

-282 ILSLSHGVNQYIED
+282 ILSLSHGVNKYIED

-318 LSADMMTNQ
+318 MSEDMM
-327 KSSSDTDGKV
+327 SSKKATSTDNKV
-337 EEMQILN
+337 REMQILT

-352 NDLKSLKAYLESG
+352 NDLKSLKTYLESG
-365 KSDIKNQTK
+365 QSDIKNQTK

-389 EENGKVRQVC
+389 EDNGDVRKVC
-399 PDQTVSSLSGSSSM
+399 PDQTLSSLTGSSSM

-422 MEQFHALPENDALY
+422 MEQFHALPENEALY

-451 HQCVVVL
+451 HECVVIL
-458 TKDGRLYDMTLYS
+458 TQNGQLYDMTLYS

-484 DAVADDKTVETSDKL
+484 EAVKEDQSVEINEEPGTY
-499 ETFDYDD
+499 DYND
-506 FLGIKLKLVNVSDY
+506 FLGITLKLVNASDY
-520 YVYDNDFSVWKD
+520 YVYDDEFSVWKD
-532 KSDNDKYIKNLVKD
+532 KSDNQQYVKDLIKN
-546 GEDLEV
+546 GEDLKV
-552 VGVVQPKDGEDIT
+552 VGVVQPKEGQDFT
-565 MLTAGVSYPASLVNH
+565 MLTAGVGYPASLLDH
-580 VIEEASKSKI
+580 VIDKAAQSDI
-590 VKAQIQ
+590 VKDQLK
-596 DKKKN
+596 DKKTN
-601 VFNGKAFDDPDDEN
+601 VFNGKSFDDPDDEG

-620 DFFKVD
+620 DLFKID
-626 EETFKNAFK
+626 EEAFK
-635 VDTSKMNMDSSVFS
+635 DAFKIDTSRMNMDTSAFS
-649 DMDFSD
+649 DMDFSG
-655 VDLSDL
+655 VDMSDL
-661 VDGDA
+661 IDANA
-666 LSDAMP
+666 LSAAMP
-672 SFSEKDFQDILK
+672 PFSTNDIQDIMN
-684 GVSVNLTQNS
+684 GVSVNLTQDT
-694 LAELFNTLLDGYKK
+694 LTELFNALLKGYQD
-708 SVGDNPETDIT
+708 SVGDDPATDIT
-719 GLTDDLKQFL
+719 GLTAGLKQYL
-729 TSDDTIAYLS
+729 TSDEAVQYLS
-739 KKLKEILGPEL
+739 QKLKDILQPQLEGVITE
-750 DEVLTKDLLKDFM
+750 DMLKSFVG
-763 MRVMEDYQ
+763 RVMEDYQ
-771 EFASKQEDPND
+771 DFALKQENPDD
-782 FETNFRAY
+782 FNANFRAY
-790 LETDAVDRILS
+790 LETDAVSRILS
-801 EELVSL
+801 EELAGI
-807 KDKLSSVEITDD
+807 KDKLSSVTITDD
-819 QLKEIM
+819 QIKEIL
-825 TDLANGYEDY
+825 TDLANGYGEY
-835 AKKNNLA
+835 AKANNLA
-842 QPDKILDAFLKYVSS
+842 QPDKIQAAFLKYISS
-857 DSGQKVLLHYAGQIV
+857 DAGQKLLLQYVEKIV
-872 DRKTLQANLQKKMAD
+872 DTKTLQANLQNKMAS
-887 VMGDF
+887 VMGGF
-892 SDELTDQIS
+892 TNELTSQIS

-906 VMGQISSSLQ
+906 VMEQVGTNLQ
-916 KSMGSA
+916 KSMGNA
-922 MTSMMD
+922 MTSLMG

-946 MNMSEED
+946 VNMSEDD

-958 TSLMSKGSASYEDN
+958 TSLMTTGTVSYESN

-978 ADEADPQTISIYPV
+978 ADEDDPQTISIYPI
-992 DFDSKQVVDQILQ
+992 DFDSKQVVDQIIE
-1005 DYNDDMTNSGQD
+1005 DYNDDMKNSGQD

-1025 LVGVM
+1025 MVGMM

-1043 VLIAF
+1043 VLIVF
-1048 VAISLVVSSIMIGV
+1048 VAISLAVSSIMIGV

-1101 LAGVIGIAI
+1101 LAGVIGIVL
-1110 TIIAIF
+1110 TLIAIF
-1116 PTNYIIHTVSGNAD
+1116 PTNYIIHTVSGNTD

-1139 AFVLIALSVVL
+1139 AFILIALSVVL

-1168 TALRTD
+1168 TALRTE

>member
-1 MLQVKNISKTYKT
+1 MLQIKNISKTYKT

-230 GEVPVPVHKNMGKS
+230 GEAPVPVHKNMGKS

-389 EENGKVRQVC
+389 EEDGKVRQVC

-422 MEQFHALPENDALY
+422 LEQFHALPENDALY

-444 GHWPEND
+444 GHWPENE

-484 DAVADDKTVETSDKL
+484 DAVADDKTVEPSDRL

-506 FLGIKLKLVNVSDY
+506 FLGIKLKLVNASDY

-626 EETFKNAFK
+626 EEAFKNAFK

-666 LSDAMP
+666 LADAMP

-719 GLTDDLKQFL
+719 GLRDGLKQFL

-771 EFASKQEDPND
+771 EFASQQEDPND

-842 QPDKILDAFLKYVSS
+842 QPDKILDTFLKYVSS
-857 DSGQKVLLHYAGQIV
+857 DSGQKVLLQYAGQIV
-872 DRKTLQANLQKKMAD
+872 DTKTLQANLQKKMAD

-958 TSLMSKGSASYEDN
+958 TSLMTKGSASYEDN

-978 ADEADPQTISIYPV
+978 ADETDPQTISIYPV

-1090 VFNAETFIIGL
+1090 VFNAETFIICL
-1101 LAGVIGIAI
+1101 LAGVSGIAI

>member
-1 MLQVKNISKTYKT
+1 MLQIKNISKTYKT

-230 GEVPVPVHKNMGKS
+230 GEAPVPVHKNMGKS
-244 AMSFLTALSLSFNNL
+244 SMSFLTALSLSFNNL

-344 QMVSGTEY
+344 QMISGTEY

-389 EENGKVRQVC
+389 EEDGKVRQVC

-436 KDQYDVKA
+436 KVQYDVKA
-444 GHWPEND
+444 GHWPENE

-506 FLGIKLKLVNVSDY
+506 FLGIKLKLVNASDY
-520 YVYDNDFSVWKD
+520 YVYDNEFSVWKD
-532 KSDNDKYIKNLVKD
+532 KSDNDKYIENLVKD

-590 VKAQIQ
+590 VKAQIKN
-596 DKKKN
+596 KKKN

-626 EETFKNAFK
+626 EEAFKNAFK
-635 VDTSKMNMDSSVFS
+635 VDTSKMNMDSSIFS

-666 LSDAMP
+666 LADAMP

-719 GLTDDLKQFL
+719 GLTDGLKQFL

-872 DRKTLQANLQKKMAD
+872 DTKTLQANLQKKMAD

-958 TSLMSKGSASYEDN
+958 TSLMTKGSASYEDN

-978 ADEADPQTISIYPV
+978 ADETDPQTISIYPV

>member
-1 MLQVKNISKTYKT
+1 MLQIKNISKTYKT

-124 KALEEVGLGDQ
+124 KALEEVGLGEQ
-135 LHKKPNQMSGGQM
+135 IHKKPNQMSGGQM

-230 GEVPVPVHKNMGKS
+230 GEAPEPVHKNMGKS
-244 AMSFLTALSLSFNNL
+244 SMSFLTALSLSFNNL

-282 ILSLSHGVNQYIED
+282 ILSLSHGVNKYIED

-318 LSADMMTNQ
+318 MSEDMM
-327 KSSSDTDGKV
+327 SSKKATSTDNKV
-337 EEMQILN
+337 REMQILT

-352 NDLKSLKAYLESG
+352 NDLKSLKTYLESG
-365 KSDIKNQTK
+365 QSDIKNQTK

-389 EENGKVRQVC
+389 EDNGDVRQVC
-399 PDQTVSSLSGSSSM
+399 PDQTLSSLTGSSSM

-422 MEQFHALPENDALY
+422 MEQFHALPENEALY

-451 HQCVVVL
+451 HECVVIL
-458 TKDGRLYDMTLYS
+458 TQNGQLYDMTLYS

-484 DAVADDKTVETSDKL
+484 EAVKEDQSVEINEEPGSY
-499 ETFDYDD
+499 DYND
-506 FLGIKLKLVNVSDY
+506 FLGITLKLVNASDY
-520 YVYDNDFSVWKD
+520 YVYDDEFSVWKD
-532 KSDNDKYIKNLVKD
+532 KSDNQQYVKDLIKN
-546 GEDLEV
+546 GEDLKV
-552 VGVVQPKDGEDIT
+552 VGVVQPKEGQDFT
-565 MLTAGVSYPASLVNH
+565 MLTAGVGYPASLLDH
-580 VIEEASKSKI
+580 VIDKAAQSDI
-590 VKAQIQ
+590 VKDQLK
-596 DKKKN
+596 DKKTN
-601 VFNGKAFDDPDDEN
+601 VFNGKSFDDPDDEG

-620 DFFKVD
+620 DLFKID
-626 EETFKNAFK
+626 EEAFK
-635 VDTSKMNMDSSVFS
+635 DAFKIDTSRMNMDTSAFS
-649 DMDFSD
+649 DMDFSG
-655 VDLSDL
+655 VDMSDL
-661 VDGDA
+661 IDADA
-666 LSDAMP
+666 LSGAMP
-672 SFSEKDFQDILK
+672 SFSTKDIQDILN
-684 GVSVNLTQNS
+684 GVSVNLTKDTMT
-694 LAELFNTLLDGYKK
+694 ELFNALLKGYQD
-708 SVGDNPETDIT
+708 SVGDDPATDIT
-719 GLTDDLKQFL
+719 GLIAGLKQYL
-729 TSDDTIAYLS
+729 TSDEAVQYLS
-739 KKLKEILGPEL
+739 QKLKDILQPQLEGVITE
-750 DEVLTKDLLKDFM
+750 DMLKDFVG
-763 MRVMEDYQ
+763 RVMEDYQ
-771 EFASKQEDPND
+771 EFALKQENPDD
-782 FETNFRAY
+782 FNTNFRAY
-790 LETDAVDRILS
+790 LETDAVSRILS
-801 EELVSL
+801 EELAGI
-807 KDKLSSVEITDD
+807 KDKLSGVTITDD
-819 QLKEIM
+819 QIKEIL
-825 TDLANGYEDY
+825 TDLANGYGEY
-835 AKKNNLA
+835 AKANNLA
-842 QPDKILDAFLKYVSS
+842 QPDKIQAAFLKYISS
-857 DSGQKVLLHYAGQIV
+857 DAGQKLLLQYVEKIV
-872 DRKTLQANLQKKMAD
+872 DTKTLQANLQNKMAS
-887 VMGDF
+887 VMGGF
-892 SDELTDQIS
+892 TNELTSQIS

-906 VMGQISSSLQ
+906 VMEQVGTNLQ
-916 KSMGSA
+916 KSMGNA
-922 MTSMMD
+922 MTSLMG

-946 MNMSEED
+946 VNMSEDD

-958 TSLMSKGSASYEDN
+958 TSLMTTGTVSYESN

-978 ADEADPQTISIYPV
+978 ADENDPQTISIYPI
-992 DFDSKQVVDQILQ
+992 DFDSKQVVDQIIE
-1005 DYNDDMTNSGQD
+1005 DYNDDMKNSGQE

-1025 LVGVM
+1025 MVGMM

-1101 LAGVIGIAI
+1101 LAGVIGIVL
-1110 TIIAIF
+1110 TLIAIF
-1116 PTNYIIHTVSGNAD
+1116 PTNYIIHTVSGNTD

-1139 AFVLIALSVVL
+1139 AFILIALSVVL

-1168 TALRTD
+1168 TALRTE

>member
-1 MLQVKNISKTYKT
+1 MLQIKNISKTYKT

-124 KALEEVGLGDQ
+124 KALEEVGLGEQ
-135 LHKKPNQMSGGQM
+135 IHKKPNQMSGGQM

-230 GEVPVPVHKNMGKS
+230 GEAPEPVHKNMGKS
-244 AMSFLTALSLSFNNL
+244 SMSFLTALSLSFNNL

-282 ILSLSHGVNQYIED
+282 ILSLSHGVNKYIED

-318 LSADMMTNQ
+318 MSEDMM
-327 KSSSDTDGKV
+327 SSKKATSTDNKV
-337 EEMQILN
+337 REMQILT

-352 NDLKSLKAYLESG
+352 NDLKSLKTYLESG
-365 KSDIKNQTK
+365 QSDIKNQTK

-389 EENGKVRQVC
+389 EDNGDVRKVC
-399 PDQTVSSLSGSSSM
+399 PDQTLSSLTGSSSM

-422 MEQFHALPENDALY
+422 MEQFHALPENEALY

-451 HQCVVVL
+451 HECVVIL
-458 TKDGRLYDMTLYS
+458 TQNGQLYDMTLYS

-484 DAVADDKTVETSDKL
+484 EAVKEDQSVEINEEPGSY
-499 ETFDYDD
+499 DYND
-506 FLGIKLKLVNVSDY
+506 FLGITLKLVNASDY
-520 YVYDNDFSVWKD
+520 YVYDDEFSVWKD
-532 KSDNDKYIKNLVKD
+532 KSDNQQYVKDLIKN
-546 GEDLEV
+546 GEDLKV
-552 VGVVQPKDGEDIT
+552 VGVVQPKEGQDFT
-565 MLTAGVSYPASLVNH
+565 MLTAGVGYPASLLDH
-580 VIEEASKSKI
+580 VIDKAAQSDI
-590 VKAQIQ
+590 VKDQLK
-596 DKKKN
+596 DKKTN
-601 VFNGKAFDDPDDEN
+601 VFNGKSFDDPDDEG

-620 DFFKVD
+620 DMFKID
-626 EETFKNAFK
+626 EEAFK
-635 VDTSKMNMDSSVFS
+635 DAFKIDTSRMNMDTSAFS
-649 DMDFSD
+649 DMDFSG
-655 VDLSDL
+655 VDMSDL
-661 VDGDA
+661 IDADA
-666 LSDAMP
+666 LSGAMP
-672 SFSEKDFQDILK
+672 SFSTKDIQDILN
-684 GVSVNLTQNS
+684 GVSVNLTKDTMT
-694 LAELFNTLLDGYKK
+694 ELFNALLKGYQD
-708 SVGDNPETDIT
+708 SVGDDPATDIT
-719 GLTDDLKQFL
+719 GLTAGLKQYL
-729 TSDDTIAYLS
+729 TSDEAVQYLS
-739 KKLKEILGPEL
+739 QKLKDILQPQLEGVITE
-750 DEVLTKDLLKDFM
+750 DMLKDFVG
-763 MRVMEDYQ
+763 RVMEDYQ
-771 EFASKQEDPND
+771 EFALKQENPDD
-782 FETNFRAY
+782 FNTNFRAY
-790 LETDAVDRILS
+790 LETDAVSRILS
-801 EELVSL
+801 EELAGI
-807 KDKLSSVEITDD
+807 KDKLSGVTITDD
-819 QLKEIM
+819 QIKEIL
-825 TDLANGYEDY
+825 TDLANGYGEY
-835 AKKNNLA
+835 AKANNLA
-842 QPDKILDAFLKYVSS
+842 QPDKIQAAFLKYISS
-857 DSGQKVLLHYAGQIV
+857 DAGQKLLLQYVEKIV
-872 DRKTLQANLQKKMAD
+872 DTKTLQANLQNKMAS
-887 VMGDF
+887 VMGGF
-892 SDELTDQIS
+892 TNELTSQIS

-906 VMGQISSSLQ
+906 VMEQVGTNLQ
-916 KSMGSA
+916 KSMGNA
-922 MTSMMD
+922 MTSLMG

-946 MNMSEED
+946 VNMSEDD

-958 TSLMSKGSASYEDN
+958 TSLMTTGTVSYESN

-978 ADEADPQTISIYPV
+978 ADEDDPQTISIYPI
-992 DFDSKQVVDQILQ
+992 DFDSKQVVDQIIE
-1005 DYNDDMTNSGQD
+1005 DYNDDMKNSGQD

-1025 LVGVM
+1025 MVGMM

-1101 LAGVIGIAI
+1101 LAGVIGIVL
-1110 TIIAIF
+1110 TLIAIF
-1116 PTNYIIHTVSGNAD
+1116 PTNYIIHTVSGNTD

-1139 AFVLIALSVVL
+1139 AFILIALSVVL

-1168 TALRTD
+1168 TALRTE

>member
-1 MLQVKNISKTYKT
+1 MLQIRNISKTYKT

-135 LHKKPNQMSGGQM
+135 IHKKPNQMSGGQM

-230 GEVPVPVHKNMGKS
+230 DEVPVPVHKNMGKS
-244 AMSFLTALSLSFNNL
+244 SMSFLTALSLSFNNL

-282 ILSLSHGVNQYIED
+282 ILSLSHGVNKYIED

-318 LSADMMTNQ
+318 LSADMMTPS
-327 KSSSDTDGKV
+327 KKPTSTDNKV
-337 EEMQILN
+337 KEMQILT
-344 QMVSGTEY
+344 QLVSGTEY
-352 NDLKSLKAYLESG
+352 NDLKSLKTYFESG

-374 AIEYDYGIT
+374 AIEYDFGIT

-389 EENGKVRQVC
+389 EDNGKVRQVC
-399 PDQTVSSLSGSSSM
+399 PDQTLTSLSGSSSM

-422 MEQFHALPENDALY
+422 FEQFHALPANDALY

-451 HQCVVVL
+451 HECVVIL
-458 TKDGRLYDMTLYS
+458 TQDGQIYDMTLYS
-471 LGLKSGEELDKIL
+471 LGMKSGEELDRIL
-484 DAVADDKTVETSDKL
+484 DAVAEDKAVEVNDNL
-499 ETFDYDD
+499 ETYDYED
-506 FLGIKLKLVNVSDY
+506 FLGTTLKLVNASDY
-520 YVYDNDFSVWKD
+520 YVYDDEFSVWKD
-532 KSDNDKYIKNLVKD
+532 KSDNDKYVKDLVKN
-546 GEDLEV
+546 GEELKV
-552 VGVVQPKDGEDIT
+552 VGVVQPKKGQDIT
-565 MLTAGVSYPASLVNH
+565 TLTAGVGYPASLLNH
-580 VIEEASKSKI
+580 VIQEAAQSDI
-590 VKAQIQ
+590 VKDQLK
-596 DKKKN
+596 DKKTN
-601 VFNGKAFDDPDDEN
+601 VFNGKSFDDPDDED

-620 DFFKVD
+620 DLFKIN
-626 EETFKNAFK
+626 EEAFKDAFK
-635 VDTSKMNMDSSVFS
+635 VDTSRMNMDASAFS

-655 VDLSDL
+655 VDMSDL
-661 VDGDA
+661 IDANA
-666 LSDAMP
+666 LSAAMP
-672 SFSEKDFQDILK
+672 SFSTNDIQDIMN
-684 GVSVNLTQNS
+684 GVSVNLTQDT
-694 LAELFNTLLDGYKK
+694 LTELFNALLKGYQD
-708 SVGDNPETDIT
+708 SVGDDPATDIT
-719 GLTDDLKQFL
+719 GLTAGLKQYL
-729 TSDDTIAYLS
+729 TSDEAVQYLS
-739 KKLKEILGPEL
+739 QKLKDILQPQLEGVITE
-750 DEVLTKDLLKDFM
+750 DMLKDFVG
-763 MRVMEDYQ
+763 RVMEDYQ
-771 EFASKQEDPND
+771 EFALKQENPDD
-782 FETNFRAY
+782 FNTNFRAY
-790 LETDAVDRILS
+790 LETDAVSRILS
-801 EELVSL
+801 EELAGI
-807 KDKLSSVEITDD
+807 KDKLSGVTITDD
-819 QLKEIM
+819 QIKEIL
-825 TDLANGYEDY
+825 TDLANGYGEY
-835 AKKNNLA
+835 AKANNLA
-842 QPDKILDAFLKYVSS
+842 QPDKIQAAFLKYISS
-857 DSGQKVLLHYAGQIV
+857 DAGQKLLLQYAEKIV
-872 DRKTLQANLQKKMAD
+872 DTKTLQTNLQNKMAS
-887 VMGDF
+887 VMGGF
-892 SDELTDQIS
+892 TNELTSQIS

-906 VMGQISSSLQ
+906 VMEQVGTNLQ
-916 KSMGSA
+916 KSMGNA
-922 MTSMMD
+922 MTSLMG

-946 MNMSEED
+946 VNMSEDD

-958 TSLMSKGSASYEDN
+958 TSLMTTGTVSYESN

-978 ADEADPQTISIYPV
+978 ADENDPQTISIYPI
-992 DFDSKQVVDQILQ
+992 DFDSKQVVDQIIE
-1005 DYNDDMTNSGQD
+1005 DYNDDMKNSGQE

-1025 LVGVM
+1025 MVGMM

-1101 LAGVIGIAI
+1101 LAGLIGIGL

-1116 PTNYIIHTVSGNAD
+1116 PMNYIIHTVSGNTD

-1139 AFVLIALSVVL
+1139 AFILIALSVVL

-1168 TALRTD
+1168 TALRTE

>member
-1 MLQVKNISKTYKT
+1 MLQIKNISKTYKT

-124 KALEEVGLGDQ
+124 KALEEVGLGEQ
-135 LHKKPNQMSGGQM
+135 IHKKPNQMSGGQM

-230 GEVPVPVHKNMGKS
+230 GEAPEPVHKNMGKS
-244 AMSFLTALSLSFNNL
+244 SMSFLTALSLSFNNL

-282 ILSLSHGVNQYIED
+282 ILSLSHGVNKYIED

-318 LSADMMTNQ
+318 MSEDMM
-327 KSSSDTDGKV
+327 SSKKATSTDNKV
-337 EEMQILN
+337 REMQILT

-352 NDLKSLKAYLESG
+352 NDLKSLKTYLESG
-365 KSDIKNQTK
+365 QSDIKNQTK

-389 EENGKVRQVC
+389 EDNGDVRKVC
-399 PDQTVSSLSGSSSM
+399 PDQTLSSLTGSSSM

-422 MEQFHALPENDALY
+422 MEQFHALPENEALY

-451 HQCVVVL
+451 HECVVIL
-458 TKDGRLYDMTLYS
+458 TQNGQLYDMTLYS

-484 DAVADDKTVETSDKL
+484 EAVKEDQSVEINEEPGTY
-499 ETFDYDD
+499 EYND
-506 FLGIKLKLVNVSDY
+506 FLGITLKLVNASDY
-520 YVYDNDFSVWKD
+520 YVYDDEFSVWKD
-532 KSDNDKYIKNLVKD
+532 KSDNQQYVKDLIKN
-546 GEDLEV
+546 GEDLKV
-552 VGVVQPKDGEDIT
+552 VGVVQPKEGQDFT
-565 MLTAGVSYPASLVNH
+565 MLTAGVGYPASLLDH
-580 VIEEASKSKI
+580 VIDKAAQSDI
-590 VKAQIQ
+590 VKDQLK
-596 DKKKN
+596 DKKTN
-601 VFNGKAFDDPDDEN
+601 VFNGKSFDDPDDED

-620 DFFKVD
+620 DLFKID
-626 EETFKNAFK
+626 EEAFK
-635 VDTSKMNMDSSVFS
+635 DAFKIDTSRMNMDTSAFS
-649 DMDFSD
+649 DMDFSG
-655 VDLSDL
+655 VDMSDL
-661 VDGDA
+661 IDADA
-666 LSDAMP
+666 LSGAMP
-672 SFSEKDFQDILK
+672 SFSTKDIQDILN
-684 GVSVNLTQNS
+684 GVSVNLTKDTMT
-694 LAELFNTLLDGYKK
+694 ELFNALLKGYQD
-708 SVGDNPETDIT
+708 SVGDDPATDIT
-719 GLTDDLKQFL
+719 GLTDGLKQYL
-729 TSDDTIAYLS
+729 TSDEAVQYLS
-739 KKLKEILGPEL
+739 QKLKEILQPQLEGVITE
-750 DEVLTKDLLKDFM
+750 DMLKDFVG
-763 MRVMEDYQ
+763 RVMEDYQ
-771 EFASKQEDPND
+771 EFALKQENPDD
-782 FETNFRAY
+782 FNTNFRAY
-790 LETDAVDRILS
+790 LETDAVSRILS
-801 EELVSL
+801 EELAGI
-807 KDKLSSVEITDD
+807 KDKLSSVTITDD
-819 QLKEIM
+819 QIKEILI
-825 TDLANGYEDY
+825 DLANGYGEY
-835 AKKNNLA
+835 AKANNLA
-842 QPDKILDAFLKYVSS
+842 QPDKIQAAFLKYISS
-857 DSGQKVLLHYAGQIV
+857 DAGQKLLLQYVEKIV
-872 DRKTLQANLQKKMAD
+872 DTKTLQANLQNKMAS
-887 VMGDF
+887 VMGGF
-892 SDELTDQIS
+892 TNELTSQIS

-906 VMGQISSSLQ
+906 VMEQVGTNLQ
-916 KSMGSA
+916 KSMGNA
-922 MTSMMD
+922 MTSLMG

-946 MNMSEED
+946 VNMSEDD

-958 TSLMSKGSASYEDN
+958 TSLMTTGTVSYESN

-978 ADEADPQTISIYPV
+978 ADEDDPQTISIYPI
-992 DFDSKQVVDQILQ
+992 DFDSKQVVDQIIE
-1005 DYNDDMTNSGQD
+1005 DYNDDMKNSGQD

-1025 LVGVM
+1025 MVGMM

-1101 LAGVIGIAI
+1101 LAGVIGIVL
-1110 TIIAIF
+1110 TLIAIF
-1116 PTNYIIHTVSGNAD
+1116 PTNYIIHTVSGNTD
-1130 VNAALPIGA
+1130 VNAALPMGA
-1139 AFVLIALSVVL
+1139 AFILIALSVVL

-1168 TALRTD
+1168 TALRTE

>member
-1 MLQVKNISKTYKT
+1 MLQIKNISKTYKT

-124 KALEEVGLGDQ
+124 KALEEVGLGEQ
-135 LHKKPNQMSGGQM
+135 IHKKPNQMSGGQM

-230 GEVPVPVHKNMGKS
+230 GEAPEPVHKNMGKS
-244 AMSFLTALSLSFNNL
+244 SMSFLTALSLSFNNL

-282 ILSLSHGVNQYIED
+282 ILSLSHGVNKYIED

-318 LSADMMTNQ
+318 MSEDMM
-327 KSSSDTDGKV
+327 SSKKATSTDNKV
-337 EEMQILN
+337 REMQILT

-352 NDLKSLKAYLESG
+352 NDLKSLKTYLESG
-365 KSDIKNQTK
+365 QSDIKNQTK

-389 EENGKVRQVC
+389 EDNGDVRKVC
-399 PDQTVSSLSGSSSM
+399 PDQTLSSLTGSSSM

-422 MEQFHALPENDALY
+422 MEQFHALPENEALY

-451 HQCVVVL
+451 HECVVIL
-458 TKDGRLYDMTLYS
+458 TQNGQLYDMTLYS

-484 DAVADDKTVETSDKL
+484 KAVKEDQSVEIN
-499 ETFDYDD
+499 EEPGAYDYND
-506 FLGIKLKLVNVSDY
+506 FLGITLKLVNASDY
-520 YVYDNDFSVWKD
+520 YVYDDEFSVWKD
-532 KSDNDKYIKNLVKD
+532 KSDNQQYVKDLIKN
-546 GEDLEV
+546 GEDLKV
-552 VGVVQPKDGEDIT
+552 VGVVQPKEGQDFT
-565 MLTAGVSYPASLVNH
+565 MLTAGVGYPASLLDH
-580 VIEEASKSKI
+580 VIDKAAQSDI
-590 VKAQIQ
+590 VKDQLK
-596 DKKKN
+596 DKKTN
-601 VFNGKAFDDPDDEN
+601 VFNGKSFDDPDDEG

-620 DFFKVD
+620 DLFKID
-626 EETFKNAFK
+626 EEAFK
-635 VDTSKMNMDSSVFS
+635 DAFKIDTSRMNMDTSAFS
-649 DMDFSD
+649 DMDFSG
-655 VDLSDL
+655 VDMSDL
-661 VDGDA
+661 IDADA
-666 LSDAMP
+666 LSGAMP
-672 SFSEKDFQDILK
+672 SFSTKDIQDILN
-684 GVSVNLTQNS
+684 GVSVNLTKDTMT
-694 LAELFNTLLDGYKK
+694 ELFNALLKGYQD
-708 SVGDNPETDIT
+708 SVGDDPATDIT
-719 GLTDDLKQFL
+719 GLTAGLKQYL
-729 TSDDTIAYLS
+729 TSDEAVQYLS
-739 KKLKEILGPEL
+739 QKLKDILQPQLEGVITE
-750 DEVLTKDLLKDFM
+750 DMLKSFVG
-763 MRVMEDYQ
+763 RVMEDYQ
-771 EFASKQEDPND
+771 DFALKQENPDD
-782 FETNFRAY
+782 FNANFRAY
-790 LETDAVDRILS
+790 LETDAVSRILS
-801 EELVSL
+801 EELAGI
-807 KDKLSSVEITDD
+807 KDKLSGVTITDD
-819 QLKEIM
+819 QIKEIL
-825 TDLANGYEDY
+825 TDLANGYGEY
-835 AKKNNLA
+835 AKANNLA
-842 QPDKILDAFLKYVSS
+842 QPDKIQAAFLKYISS
-857 DSGQKVLLHYAGQIV
+857 DAGQKLLLQYVEKIV
-872 DRKTLQANLQKKMAD
+872 DTKTLQADLQNKMAS
-887 VMGDF
+887 VMGGF
-892 SDELTDQIS
+892 TNELTSQIS

-906 VMGQISSSLQ
+906 VMEQVGTNLQ
-916 KSMGSA
+916 KSMGNA
-922 MTSMMD
+922 MTSLMG

-946 MNMSEED
+946 VNMSEDD

-958 TSLMSKGSASYEDN
+958 TSLMTTGTVSYESN

-978 ADEADPQTISIYPV
+978 ADEDDPQTISIYPI
-992 DFDSKQVVDQILQ
+992 DFDSKQVVDQIIE
-1005 DYNDDMTNSGQD
+1005 DYNDDMKNSGQD

-1025 LVGVM
+1025 MVGMM

-1101 LAGVIGIAI
+1101 LAGVIGIVL
-1110 TIIAIF
+1110 TLIAIF
-1116 PTNYIIHTVSGNAD
+1116 PTNYIIHTVSGNTD

-1139 AFVLIALSVVL
+1139 AFILIALSVVL

-1168 TALRTD
+1168 TALRTE

>member
-1 MLQVKNISKTYKT
+1 MLQIKNISKTYKT

-124 KALEEVGLGDQ
+124 KALEEVGLGEQ
-135 LHKKPNQMSGGQM
+135 IHKKPNQMSGGQM

-230 GEVPVPVHKNMGKS
+230 GEAPEPVHKNMGKS
-244 AMSFLTALSLSFNNL
+244 SMSFLTALSLSFNNL

-282 ILSLSHGVNQYIED
+282 ILSLSHGVNKYIED

-318 LSADMMTNQ
+318 MSEDMM
-327 KSSSDTDGKV
+327 SSKKATSTDNKV
-337 EEMQILN
+337 REMQILT

-352 NDLKSLKAYLESG
+352 NDLKSLKTYLESG
-365 KSDIKNQTK
+365 QSDIKNQTK

-389 EENGKVRQVC
+389 EDNGDVRKVC
-399 PDQTVSSLSGSSSM
+399 PDQTLSSLTGSSSM

-422 MEQFHALPENDALY
+422 MEQFHALPENEALY

-451 HQCVVVL
+451 HECVVIL
-458 TKDGRLYDMTLYS
+458 TQNGQLYDMTLYS

-484 DAVADDKTVETSDKL
+484 EAVKEDQSVEINEEPGSY
-499 ETFDYDD
+499 DYND
-506 FLGIKLKLVNVSDY
+506 FLGITLKLVNASDY
-520 YVYDNDFSVWKD
+520 YVYDDEFSVWKD
-532 KSDNDKYIKNLVKD
+532 KSDNQQYVKDLIKN
-546 GEDLEV
+546 GEDLKV
-552 VGVVQPKDGEDIT
+552 VGVVQPKEGQDFT
-565 MLTAGVSYPASLVNH
+565 MLTAGVGYPASLLDH
-580 VIEEASKSKI
+580 VIDKAAQSDI
-590 VKAQIQ
+590 VKDQLK
-596 DKKKN
+596 DKKTN
-601 VFNGKAFDDPDDEN
+601 VFNGKSFDDPDDEG

-620 DFFKVD
+620 DLFKID
-626 EETFKNAFK
+626 EEAFK
-635 VDTSKMNMDSSVFS
+635 DAFKIDTSRMNMDTSAFS
-649 DMDFSD
+649 DMDFSG
-655 VDLSDL
+655 VDMSDL
-661 VDGDA
+661 IDANA
-666 LSDAMP
+666 LSAAMP
-672 SFSEKDFQDILK
+672 SFSTNDIQDIMN
-684 GVSVNLTQNS
+684 GVSVNLTQDT
-694 LAELFNTLLDGYKK
+694 LTELFNALLKGYQD
-708 SVGDNPETDIT
+708 SVGDDPATDIT
-719 GLTDDLKQFL
+719 GLTDGLKQYL
-729 TSDDTIAYLS
+729 TSDEAVQYLS
-739 KKLKEILGPEL
+739 QKLKEILQPQLEGVITE
-750 DEVLTKDLLKDFM
+750 DMLKSFVG
-763 MRVMEDYQ
+763 RVMEDYQ
-771 EFASKQEDPND
+771 DFALKQENPDD
-782 FETNFRAY
+782 FNANFRAY
-790 LETDAVDRILS
+790 LETDAVSRILS
-801 EELVSL
+801 EELAGI
-807 KDKLSSVEITDD
+807 KDKLSSVTITDD
-819 QLKEIM
+819 QIKEIL
-825 TDLANGYEDY
+825 TDLANGYGEY
-835 AKKNNLA
+835 AKANNLA
-842 QPDKILDAFLKYVSS
+842 QPDKIQAAFLKYISS
-857 DSGQKVLLHYAGQIV
+857 DAGQKLLLQYVEKIV
-872 DRKTLQANLQKKMAD
+872 DTKTLQANLQNKMAS
-887 VMGDF
+887 VMGGF
-892 SDELTDQIS
+892 TNELTSQIS

-906 VMGQISSSLQ
+906 VMEQVGTNLQ
-916 KSMGSA
+916 KSMGNA
-922 MTSMMD
+922 MTSLMG

-946 MNMSEED
+946 VNMSEDD

-958 TSLMSKGSASYEDN
+958 TSLMTTGTVSYESN

-978 ADEADPQTISIYPV
+978 ADEDDPQTISIYPI
-992 DFDSKQVVDQILQ
+992 DFDSKQVVDQIIE
-1005 DYNDDMTNSGQD
+1005 DYNDDMKNSGQD

-1025 LVGVM
+1025 MVGMM

-1101 LAGVIGIAI
+1101 LAGVIGIVL
-1110 TIIAIF
+1110 TLIAIF
-1116 PTNYIIHTVSGNAD
+1116 PTNYIIHTVSGNTD

-1139 AFVLIALSVVL
+1139 AFILIALSVVL

-1168 TALRTD
+1168 TALRTE